1 MGIKL
6 KHLGEIPTGL
16 YTPFGGAK
24 YRWEFRDFQQIT
36 RNISQTIQDSVIVTI
51 EGEQKTTPKLSNGTS
66 FNDLE

>member
-1 MGIKL
+1 METVSSPHLPNHSSFMGIKL

-51 EGEQKTTPKLSNGTS
+51 EGE
-66 FNDLE
+66 

>member
-51 EGEQKTTPKLSNGTS
+51 EGE
-66 FNDLE
+66 